1 MLDLLRKTV
10 EEVLA
15 FTELMPRDF
24 PANKGSYW
32 RFAFGLLQPNF
43 HITGHVQQ
51 IKDALAATND

>member
-1 MLDLLRKTV
+1 MVDLLRQTV

-15 FTELMPRDF
+15 FTELVPVEF
-24 PANKGSYW
+24 AANRGSYY

-51 IKDALAATND
+51 IKDALAAASK